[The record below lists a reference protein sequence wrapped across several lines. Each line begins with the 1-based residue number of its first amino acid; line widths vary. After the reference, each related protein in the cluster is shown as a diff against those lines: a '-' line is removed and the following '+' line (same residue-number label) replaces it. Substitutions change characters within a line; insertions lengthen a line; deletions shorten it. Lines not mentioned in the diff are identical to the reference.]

1 MPMLILMPLTFSSL
15 LQCITDFPGSSA
27 DKKSACN
34 AGDHSS
40 IPRLGRSP
48 GEWIGCPLQYS
59 WISLVAQTVENPLA
73 MRETWVQSLGW
84 EDSPEDSSILA
95 LTILMDRGAPQS
107 MGLHR
112 VRHDW
117 ATKHA
122 RTMHSTAVY
131 KRYAL
136 GSKTKIDQN
145 EWMEKRCPRWTAS
158 KRKSE

>member
-1 MPMLILMPLTFSSL
+1 MSDSFISSIHPSGASLIAGKEST
-15 LQCITDFPGSSA
+15 
-27 DKKSACN
+27 CN

-40 IPRLGRSP
+40 IPRSGWSA
-48 GEWIGCPLQYS
+48 GEGIDYPIQYS
-59 WISLVAQTVENPLA
+59 WTSLVAQLVKNPPA
-73 MRETWVQSLGW
+73 MWETWVLSLGW